1 MAKKFYKIPTA
12 LDKNALDMEITLQ
25 NKEGVGLKPLTLKV
39 ISCYIVSA
47 FMLIFMVMKSF
58 MANSGALLIPFVIVW
73 IWLTYLLVGNTK
85 TGDLAYTKVIAA
97 FRYFGRANRYCVTR
111 KQRSAKPFYYLMG
124 IRDIDEQSG
133 LIEFLDGSFGSMY
146 RVVGSASALLFE
158 DDKEAILDRVD
169 NFYRKM
175 GFDVEIIK
183 ITTKESQKIYHQAA
197 YLKEQYDNLQN
208 RDPELLQLQE
218 EKFQILK
225 HHVGEQYRSIHQYMI
240 LKADN
245 AESLRVA
252 VNLLLAEVESS
263 TLMIKQCTHS
273 IGYDIDQMM
282 ESIYKEQ

>member
-1 MAKKFYKIPTA
+1 MYLCTSYGKLF
-12 LDKNALDMEITLQ
+12 
-25 NKEGVGLKPLTLKV
+25 
-39 ISCYIVSA
+39 
-47 FMLIFMVMKSF
+47 FMK
-58 MANSGALLIPFVIVW
+58 
-73 IWLTYLLVGNTK
+73 
-85 TGDLAYTKVIAA
+85 
-97 FRYFGRANRYCVTR
+97 R
-111 KQRSAKPFYYLMG
+111 
-124 IRDIDEQSG
+124 E
-133 LIEFLDGSFGSMY
+133 
-146 RVVGSASALLFE
+146 
-158 DDKEAILDRVD
+158 
-169 NFYRKM
+169 
-175 GFDVEIIK
+175 EIIK

-263 TLMIKQCTHS
+263 TLMIKQCTHL

-282 ESIYKEQ
+282 ETIYKEQ